1 MFTNVFRP
9 KVGGV
14 TRSVET
20 FTERFIQRGHEVL
33 IIAPSFEG
41 ATENEPGVMR
51 VPAMH
56 DVLHDYSL
64 PMAYPGMLQE
74 LVAEHPP
81 DIIHAHHPFFLGTS
95 AHKVAATLNI
105 PIVYTHHTRFDA
117 YGPYFPRENGFLQ
130 NFVVALAIQF
140 ANVCDAV
147 VAPGAFVRDM
157 LREGGVAAPIHVIPT
172 GVNVPRF
179 ASGDGAAI
187 RKRFGIPADAPVV
200 GYLGRI
206 SAEKNLDFLAK
217 AVTRLLQQLPSARF
231 LVAGGGPYEDAL
243 REHFEAAGLEG
254 RVHATGMLAGQD
266 LVDAYHAMN
275 VFAFASRSETQGMVV
290 TEALAAGVPVVAL
303 EASGVEDVLEDNRQ
317 GRLLAEQDEQAF
329 AAALAEVL
337 AMDEETRRMLSA
349 ECRATAEAWS
359 IERCADEMLSLYA
372 DLIAQHPRSPTREAD
387 FISTWDAFGRRVHD
401 ELELWKTTTAAFQ
414 DALYKMINE

>member
-20 FTERFIQRGHEVL
+20 FTERFMQRGNEVL

-41 ATENEPGVMR
+41 ATEDEPGVVR

-64 PMAYPGMLQE
+64 PMAYPGMLQDII
-74 LVAEHPP
+74 ADHPP

-117 YGPYFPRENGFLQ
+117 YGPYFPRENGFLH

-147 VAPGAFVRDM
+147 VAPGTFVRDM
-157 LREGGVAAPIHVIPT
+157 LRSGGVAAPIHIIPT
-172 GVNVPRF
+172 GVDVPRF
-179 ASGDGAAI
+179 AHGNGAAI
-187 RKRFGIPADAPVV
+187 RARFGIPADAAVV

-206 SAEKNLDFLAK
+206 SAEKNLDFLDA
-217 AVTRLLQQLPSARF
+217 AVTQLLQKLPHARF
-231 LVAGGGPYEDAL
+231 LVTGGGPYEDSL
-243 REHFEAAGLEG
+243 HEHFEAAGLAD
-254 RVHATGMLAGQD
+254 RVHTTGMLAGQD
-266 LVDAYHAMN
+266 LVDAYYAMD
-275 VFAFASRSETQGMVV
+275 VFAFASHSETQGMVV
-290 TEALAAGVPVVAL
+290 TEALAAGVPVVAIK
-303 EASGVEDVLEDNRQ
+303 ASGVEDVLQDNRQ
-317 GRLLAEQDEQAF
+317 GRLLTEPDEQAF

-337 AMDEETRRMLSA
+337 TMTPEERLALSA
-349 ECRATAEAWS
+349 NCRVTAEAWS
-359 IERCADEMLSLYA
+359 IERSTDEMLTLYT

-387 FISTWDAFGRRVHD
+387 FVAAWDAFGRRMQD
-401 ELELWKTTTAAFQ
+401 ELALWKTTTAAFQ